1 MRCWMLCFALLAAPA
16 AAADELTEMNAVSQ
30 AWDRYAQLSS
40 RDDPA
45 SAALVAP
52 SSLDYYLFL
61 RDAARAASADQM
73 RRIPLSDRVV
83 VYALRAAQ
91 TDAQLAAL
99 DGDGL
104 ARLCLS
110 RGWCGVAAPDEG
122 EPLPTLSH
130 VTLIGSDRAIGE
142 LGPPTG
148 TNFQFGPEF
157 VRTDSGWKVM
167 TESLV
172 NDESVQ
178 VRQYAQQAGMSE
190 ADMAQS
196 ILIELLGDG
205 VETPPIA
212 SLEQPL
218 HDDAA
223 LRTRLNE
230 RWPKYLATYK
240 TRLAALERKADDGD
254 SLAQLG
260 LGAMLYSGQPAD
272 WVVQDKARGRKLLEQ
287 SSEAGNATA
296 AFAVISTLLD
306 TSDLPKG
313 KPIPP
318 ERLVQALPHLRR
330 AAESGQPA
338 AMSMLSNLYF
348 NGAAGLKRDCR
359 QADEWIARAEDAG
372 GKNARNDRAW
382 NLAVCPIP
390 EQRDPARALVLAQR
404 MIEDAGNLSGA
415 ELDTVAA
422 VYAANGKF
430 DEAVDFQKRA
440 IAKFGDTGAAH
451 TQQRARARLKAYSAR
466 RDWVQDYNAMEL
478 PIE

>member
-1 MRCWMLCFALLAAPA
+1 MRCWMLCFALFAGPA
-16 AAADELTEMNAVSQ
+16 FATDELAEMNAVSR

-45 SAALVAP
+45 SAALLAP

-61 RDAARAASADQM
+61 RDAARAASTDQM
-73 RRIPLSDRVV
+73 RRIPVSDRVI
-83 VYALRAAQ
+83 VYALRASHND
-91 TDAQLAAL
+91 TQLAEL
-99 DGDGL
+99 DGAGL

-110 RGWCGVAAPDEG
+110 RGWCGVAPPDEG
-122 EPLPTLSH
+122 EALPSLSH

-157 VRTDSGWKVM
+157 VRTDGGWKVV

-172 NDESVQ
+172 NDESIQ
-178 VRQYAQQAGMSE
+178 VGQYAQQAGMSE

-196 ILIELLGDG
+196 ILANLLGDDTD
-205 VETPPIA
+205 TPPIA

-218 HDDAA
+218 QDDAA
-223 LRTRLNE
+223 LRASLND
-230 RWPKYLATYK
+230 RWPKYLAVYK
-240 TRLAALERKADDGD
+240 TRVAALERKAEDGD

-260 LGAMLYSGQPAD
+260 LGAMLYTGQPSD
-272 WVVQDKARGRKLLEQ
+272 WVVQDKPRGMKLLET
-287 SSEAGNATA
+287 SSNGGNATA
-296 AFAVISTLLD
+296 SLLVVGALLD
-306 TSDLPKG
+306 TGGAKG
-313 KPIPP
+313 KPPSG
-318 ERLVQALPHLRR
+318 ERLTQALPHVRR
-330 AAESGQPA
+330 AAENGQA
-338 AMSMLSNLYF
+338 NAMSILSTLYF

-372 GKNARNDRAW
+372 SRKARNDRVW

-404 MIEDAGNLSGA
+404 MIADADTLSAA
-415 ELDTVAA
+415 ELDTLAA

-440 IAKFGDTGAAH
+440 IAKFGDAPS

-466 RDWVQDYNAMEL
+466 RDWVQDYNALEL